1 MSSQRRATFSTEG
14 GGLLGWLL
22 RCWLSVLIGIGVL
35 GAAGAAQ
42 ASVNVPLH
50 HWTYEAIEQLVALRV
65 IDRAMLVPKPYSRKQ
80 AAKYVAQAI
89 RRVRADQVP
98 LDGSEAIAGP
108 LLYRLA
114 REFRPELADL
124 GVLRGRSAQRLG
136 AVRYGGRLQIESGA
150 FFVGKETVRFRE
162 NRRGEYYAN
171 GPQVQTDIRGWVELT
186 DALALSAQPKVV
198 SNDKVLGI
206 GANAN
211 DKHVWF
217 QELNAKLSV
226 FNIAFEVG
234 RGSLWWGPGYHGSLL
249 LTDHTFPLDMVRVGS
264 DEPFQLPWILEPL
277 GDWKVNSFLARLERD
292 RDFPRANVFGLR
304 LSYLPKSWLE
314 LGFTRLTQFN
324 GRGRGSSFPEAVLDA
339 YFFRGGGEGDRDVNE
354 QVAVDLRA
362 RVPRVPYLIPFP
374 AGLQFYGELA
384 SEDRWETTPNLT
396 RAAFLVGV
404 YIPQVFRKGTMDLR
418 IEYADTDFTRR
429 TIRDNIPQIWY
440 NNAIYV
446 SGMRS
451 RGFPLGHHMGTD
463 AIDFFV
469 RSTRYLNDNLQF
481 GTSFNWQERD
491 RGQTPHETKREAS
504 LDLTWWVSDR
514 TQVIFGYTYQRIKN
528 PGQITSINPFVETF
542 ATDVTSHN
550 HLLWTTLAVYF

>member
-1 MSSQRRATFSTEG
+1 M
-14 GGLLGWLL
+14 GWLL
-22 RCWLSVLIGIGVL
+22 RCCLSVLLGIGVL

-50 HWTYEAIEQLVALRV
+50 HWTYEAIERLVALRV
-65 IDRAMLVPKPYSRKQ
+65 IDRAMVVPKPYSRKQ

-108 LLYRLA
+108 LLYRLV

-124 GVLRGRSAQRLG
+124 GVLQGRSAQRLG

-292 RDFPRANVFGLR
+292 RDFPRASVFGLR

-324 GRGRGSSFPEAVLDA
+324 GRGRGQSFPEPVLDA

-440 NNAIYV
+440 NNSIYV
-446 SGMRS
+446 SGMRF

-469 RSTRYLNDNLQF
+469 RSTRYLNDNLQL
-481 GTSFNWQERD
+481 GTSVDWEERD

-528 PGQITSINPFVETF
+528 PGQITSIDPFDETF
-542 ATDVTSHN
+542 AASVTSHN